1 MGARDV
7 RHGGDSVGNPEPG
20 NRSTDVRARPGDA
33 ARRRCGTAPLS
44 GAATGL
50 YRSPSRGVPGASG
63 VETGTRR
70 NTMTNESR
78 VTLRWPTAIGAMLL
92 LLLLGGGVTYL
103 MLRPA
108 VQHAAPTGNQV
119 GFATPPA
126 AAAPATPT
134 GTSHSATADVVV
146 TLTQDAVQRA
156 GIVVASAQPGAGQ
169 SSLQLPAVVQ
179 ANAYKQVSVTPL
191 VAGRV
196 TRVLV
201 ELGQNVRRGQ
211 ALAEIFSPELAEA
224 ETRYVSMRAELDA
237 HERELQRTEKL
248 VEIGAASR
256 QELERLHAEHAAKL
270 TAGGSARS
278 RLELLGVSSS
288 AITSLG
294 PGKDLGATTT
304 VSAPIAGVVTERAA
318 NAGLNVDPSA
328 KLFTIV
334 DLSTVWVVADAYE
347 KDFSRVQ
354 VGESATVTTRAY
366 PDATLH
372 GRVAYIDPQVN
383 TETRTAKVRVE
394 VPNPADRLRLGMFA
408 QVSIDRSGPSLGARI
423 PKSAI
428 QNVGD
433 RTVVYLADPKQPGR
447 FIEREIRLG
456 SAVGEDINILSG
468 VQPGDSVVSAGSFF
482 LRAERERL
490 GLRAADPASA
500 TTLKA
505 APSDQTKAGPAAAE
519 VKVLVTERG
528 YEPAKV
534 TVRAETPA
542 RITFVRTTDKT
553 CGTEVVFP
561 SLNIKR
567 GLPLNQPV
575 MIEFT
580 PEASGEIG
588 FVCGMN
594 MLRGKVVVE
603 Q

>member
-1 MGARDV
+1 
-7 RHGGDSVGNPEPG
+7 
-20 NRSTDVRARPGDA
+20 
-33 ARRRCGTAPLS
+33 
-44 GAATGL
+44 
-50 YRSPSRGVPGASG
+50 
-63 VETGTRR
+63 
-70 NTMTNESR
+70 MTNESR

-108 VQHAAPTGNQV
+108 VQHPAPAGNPV
-119 GFATPPA
+119 GSATPPA

-134 GTSHSATADVVV
+134 GTSHRATADVVV
-146 TLTQDAVQRA
+146 TLTQHAVQRA
-156 GIVVASAQPGAGQ
+156 GIVVVSAQPGAGQ
-169 SSLQLPAVVQ
+169 SSLRLPAVVQ

-211 ALAEIFSPELAEA
+211 PLAEIFSPELAEA

-270 TAGGSARS
+270 TAVESARS

-347 KDFSRVQ
+347 KDFSHVQ
-354 VGESATVTTRAY
+354 VGSPAAVTTKAY
-366 PDATLH
+366 PDASLH

-383 TETRTAKVRVE
+383 PDTRTAKVRVE
-394 VPNPADRLRLGMFA
+394 VPNPGERLRLGMFA
-408 QVSIDRSGPSLGARI
+408 DVSLESSGSSPGARV

-428 QNVGD
+428 QNVAE
-433 RTVVYLADPKQPGR
+433 RTVVYLADSKQPGR
-447 FIEREIRLG
+447 FVEREIRLG

-468 VQPGDSVVSAGSFF
+468 VQPGDSLVSAGSFF

-490 GLRAADPASA
+490 GLRAADPVSA
-500 TTLKA
+500 TTLKRR
-505 APSDQTKAGPAAAE
+505 
-519 VKVLVTERG
+519 LR
-528 YEPAKV
+528 
-534 TVRAETPA
+534 
-542 RITFVRTTDKT
+542 
-553 CGTEVVFP
+553 
-561 SLNIKR
+561 IKR
-567 GLPLNQPV
+567 RLDPLLQ
-575 MIEFT
+575 
-580 PEASGEIG
+580 
-588 FVCGMN
+588 
-594 MLRGKVVVE
+594 R
-603 Q
+603 